1 MAYQR
6 SFILLIISFII
17 SIIPY
22 LWLCSSISP
31 HNLWKM
37 VKQHVSK
44 LHDPNV
50 HRNPSV
56 LAATNLSWPQR
67 YRYSRPIFFPFSN
80 LLAIDTQIA
89 IPSIRGLS
97 SWIVQTCSSNLS
109 PLFPYSFASP
119 LLCFPPPSEI
129 PPSVSNYRLFGTSKR
144 VNGSTQSRFQFVLSL
159 LS

>member
-1 MAYQR
+1 M
-6 SFILLIISFII
+6 L
-17 SIIPY
+17 
-22 LWLCSSISP
+22 
-31 HNLWKM
+31 N
-37 VKQHVSK
+37 VSK

-89 IPSIRGLS
+89 IPSIGGLS

-119 LLCFPPPSEI
+119 LLFSTPIGDPS
-129 PPSVSNYRLFGTSKR
+129 FGIQLSAIRNVETGQR
-144 VNGSTQSRFQFVLSL
+144 VNPIALPIRVVAVILKINEWGEKDSRQPRKYKSQYGRQV
-159 LS
+159 